1 MVMCEV
7 SPPAAELNPRASA
20 AYARKHVTSPAQTRQ
35 CSAIVAYRI
44 ADERRPRNTS
54 DARGRSGSHRAE
66 LRRRSL
72 AAPPQPQDPQAI
84 RLPSGLNE
92 RRAE

>member
-20 AYARKHVTSPAQTRQ
+20 AYARKHVISPAQTRR
-35 CSAIVAYRI
+35 CSANVAYRI

-54 DARGRSGSHRAE
+54 DARGRSGSHHAE

-72 AAPPQPQDPQAI
+72 VAPPQPQDPQAI